1 MNTSKK
7 GKFIMKTN
15 ESPSN
20 SISIKRIEGVD
31 CYESNG
37 VAYLSLE
44 AAARGLGFT
53 TVATSGNDA
62 IRWTRVR
69 KYLEDLK
76 AIPKGADLPEY
87 IPENIFYR
95 LAMKAKNPV
104 AEAFQAKVADEII
117 PAIRKTGKYE
127 VQPEV
132 SSAVEISGPY
142 LRQLR
147 EKKGLTIA
155 DVSRATGVDYS
166 NLAGFERGKDKK
178 FCVGKAKR
186 VLVYNYLISLPDA
199 IIPLPTNPG
208 LRYVTTVR
216 TDPVQRRDYPVEPA
230 PELSVPTSPI
240 SPDELSE
247 MITKAV
253 TKALSNALCDAMV
266 ILLRDVKS
274 RGLEQNCSGFPTKF
288 VLK

>member
-1 MNTSKK
+1 MPNVL
-7 GKFIMKTN
+7 
-15 ESPSN
+15 SN
-20 SISIKRIEGVD
+20 SISIKRIDGVD

-37 VAYLSLE
+37 VAYLNLE

-53 TVATSGNDA
+53 KSEQKNGTEYESV
-62 IRWTRVR
+62 RWQRVFD
-69 KYLEDLK
+69 YLTEFGFDHK
-76 AIPKGADLPEY
+76 WAKDSY
-87 IPENIFYR
+87 IPENVFYR

-127 VQPEV
+127 VKKEV
-132 SSAVEISGPY
+132 SDAVEISGPF

-147 EKKGLTIA
+147 EKKGLTMVE
-155 DVSRATGVDYS
+155 VSRATGVNYWS
-166 NLAGFERGKDKK
+166 LGAFERGDRYHSI
-178 FCVGKAKR
+178 GKAKR
-186 VLVYNYLISLPDA
+186 VLVYNYLLSLQDA
-199 IIPLPTNPG
+199 AVPLPTVSHY
-208 LRYVTTVR
+208 RSVT
-216 TDPVQRRDYPVEPA
+216 PIPSAKVQRRDYPVEPA

>member
-1 MNTSKK
+1 MKK
-7 GKFIMKTN
+7 ETV
-15 ESPSN
+15 EST

-69 KYLEDLK
+69 KYIEDLK

-127 VQPEV
+127 VKKEV
-132 SSAVEISGPY
+132 SDAVEISGPY

-155 DVSRATGVDYS
+155 DVSRATGVYYTG
-166 NLAGFERGKDKK
+166 LAGYERGIKR
-178 FCVGKAKR
+178 FHLGKAKR
-186 VLVYNYLISLPDA
+186 IVVYNYLMSLPDA
-199 IIPLPTNPG
+199 IVPLPTNPG

-216 TDPVQRRDYPVEPA
+216 TDPVQRRDYPVKPA
-230 PELSVPTSPI
+230 PERSVPTSPI

-253 TKALSNALCDAMV
+253 TKALSNALCDVMV